1 MQERRFLLMT
11 MLLVLLLGA
20 PTVYSIVSDP
30 SLLSAHGSYSQQ
42 RQIASVP
49 VAAGDS
55 DKEFTKRNEIK
66 AKSITFS
73 LECEGDLKA
82 EEDHSVEGSLLR
94 LKLEGCDKGLLKDV
108 SITNVSNGFT
118 ASVIETKDQG
128 FTTDFMDLKEG
139 DNHVEIKGIA
149 EGGEKVL
156 RKLKFT
162 RISSTNATVQ

>member
-11 MLLVLLLGA
+11 VLLVFLVGA
-20 PTVYSIVSDP
+20 PTVYSIVRDP

-42 RQIASVP
+42 RQIASLP
-49 VAAGDS
+49 VVATTDS
-55 DKEFTKRNEIK
+55 EFSKRNEVK
-66 AKSITFS
+66 AKSVTFS
-73 LECEGDLKA
+73 LECEGNLKS
-82 EEDHSVEGSLLR
+82 EEDHSIEGSLLR
-94 LKLEGCDKGLLKDV
+94 LKLEGCEKGLLTDV

-139 DNHVEIKGIA
+139 DNHVEIKGIS
-149 EGGEKVL
+149 ESGEKIL

-162 RISSTNATVQ
+162 RVSSTNVTVQ